1 MKLINYYENR
11 VVKETYTIV
20 VVIAKKL
27 CLPYAFDLFFSVYI
41 RLISLQHNYPWK
53 YSDYNVCSNNKWS

>member
-41 RLISLQHNYPWK
+41 RLISLQHNYP
-53 YSDYNVCSNNKWS
+53 